1 VRRASLFGRGVS
13 DAIDG
18 GRFSGGIWLL
28 RTDSTR
34 ENGRAKEEDDGE
46 EEGYVIGIQY
56 PGL

>member
-1 VRRASLFGRGVS
+1 VRRASRFGRGVS

-34 ENGRAKEEDDGE
+34 ENGRAKEDGGE
-46 EEGYVIGIQY
+46 EEGYVIDMQY

>member
-1 VRRASLFGRGVS
+1 VRSASRFGRGVS

-34 ENGRAKEEDDGE
+34 ENGRAKEDGGE
-46 EEGYVIGIQY
+46 EEGYVIDMQY